1 MKNSIFLFLFFL
13 LNVSVTSAQKD
24 PTTNT
29 SNLNLSK
36 SNVNRPVSF
45 VNYRP
50 CNFRLCADG
59 LCCIVC
65 KPRPDASEM
74 YYKWDIK
81 KATYTKMATVPE
93 FADAKAQRKTM
104 ALDDWQQQ
112 VLSGNYIGPCKP
124 PYMCEFMIDAGNNLS
139 YVGTCDA
146 SGIAEIKF
154 GVDAKGVPVQ
164 EGSKREH
171 TVVIGFACTGG
182 PEKMGKPQKI
192 EVR

>member
-1 MKNSIFLFLFFL
+1 MQNFSI
-13 LNVSVTSAQKD
+13 TSAQKD
-24 PTTNT
+24 PVTNT

-36 SNVNRPVSF
+36 SNVNKYVVIHPPCSF
-45 VNYRP
+45 K
-50 CNFRLCADG
+50 LCADG
-59 LCCIVC
+59 QCCISC
-65 KPRPDASEM
+65 KPNPNAPEM

-182 PEKMGKPQKI
+182 PEKMGKPPKI